1 MWRHQDETTDKL
13 LGMSEATVK
22 RRVGTF
28 LKARRR
34 KKGLTVTRPS
44 HLKRIVPIFTGPWD
58 DKPPGW
64 GQIDTVLHS
73 NSSSGDAVYTLN
85 YTNAATLLVIPRA
98 QWNKGQEATREGM
111 KKIKEIMPF
120 PWLGAHPDTGSEFI
134 NHFVVNWCK
143 EVKIDF
149 SRSRPNRKNDNMY
162 VEERNGHVIRKTERV
177 RNVYD
182 VQKRFGKS

>member
-1 MWRHQDETTDKL
+1 
-13 LGMSEATVK
+13 
-22 RRVGTF
+22 
-28 LKARRR
+28 
-34 KKGLTVTRPS
+34 
-44 HLKRIVPIFTGPWD
+44 
-58 DKPPGW
+58 
-64 GQIDTVLHS
+64 
-73 NSSSGDAVYTLN
+73 
-85 YTNAATLLVIPRA
+85 
-98 QWNKGQEATREGM
+98 M

>member
-85 YTNAATLLVIPRA
+85 YTEMRPR
-98 QWNKGQEATREGM
+98 
-111 KKIKEIMPF
+111 
-120 PWLGAHPDTGSEFI
+120 
-134 NHFVVNWCK
+134 C
-143 EVKIDF
+143 
-149 SRSRPNRKNDNMY
+149 
-162 VEERNGHVIRKTERV
+162 
-177 RNVYD
+177 
-182 VQKRFGKS
+182 